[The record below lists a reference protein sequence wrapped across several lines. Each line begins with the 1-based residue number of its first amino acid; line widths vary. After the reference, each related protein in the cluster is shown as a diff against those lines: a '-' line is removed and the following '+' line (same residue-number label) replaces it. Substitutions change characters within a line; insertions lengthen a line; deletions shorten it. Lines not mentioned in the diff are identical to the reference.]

1 MKFRAIEPN
10 RGEFV
15 TEIADLMIDWAQKS
29 NLTVRGKIF
38 FPASH
43 RFISYF
49 VQLSHSFKQ
58 VYKLHFM
65 YQSITITKSF
75 VSEFKMFAGDGKG
88 QNLTLILKRC
98 IMRPSLER

>member
-1 MKFRAIEPN
+1 MKKNFNWVVDTYRLSIHFVVEIYLYLILLRMKFRAIEPN

-38 FPASH
+38 FPASF

-49 VQLSHSFKQ
+49 
-58 VYKLHFM
+58 M
-65 YQSITITKSF
+65 
-75 VSEFKMFAGDGKG
+75 
-88 QNLTLILKRC
+88 
-98 IMRPSLER
+98 

>member
-15 TEIADLMIDWAQKS
+15 TEIADLMIDWAQKN

-38 FPASH
+38 FPASF

-49 VQLSHSFKQ
+49 
-58 VYKLHFM
+58 M
-65 YQSITITKSF
+65 
-75 VSEFKMFAGDGKG
+75 
-88 QNLTLILKRC
+88 
-98 IMRPSLER
+98 